1 MHRQWI
7 AMEHYRMHSIE
18 NWPDSPYKK
27 AVLEAIH
34 STLESLRANSPV
46 SLEKPQCV
54 ICASKTLEFAR
65 GLRDTPALTK
75 LVA

>member
-7 AMEHYRMHSIE
+7 AMEHYRLHSIE
-18 NWPDSPYKK
+18 HWPDSPYKK

-34 STLESLRANSPV
+34 STLATLRANSPV

-54 ICASKTLEFAR
+54 ICASRVREFAR
-65 GLRDTPALTK
+65 GLHDTRGLAQFM
-75 LVA
+75 A